1 MVLYLYHHRSYQMR
15 SLLAAVVMVLA
26 IVIAMPPNSFG
37 VGYYRVGVDQPAC
50 SPLVAR
56 GVVPDALNLLSE
68 AFPMRHV
75 ANALD
80 RIAMD
85 VRALTIQ
92 VGQQPEAEIAM
103 ATTSKRDLP
112 PEIEEPAKVEKK
124 PVPLPKVSK
133 DKKQTKVTAKP
144 TAKKK
149 PVKAPPKA
157 Q

>member
-1 MVLYLYHHRSYQMR
+1 
-15 SLLAAVVMVLA
+15 MVLA